1 MINVSLIGDH
11 GAGSWNPKRLFFFQ
25 ENSGV
30 QLEIVKSE
38 GKVANGKIRSIFCT
52 HAILIQTERLLLTHL
67 KCAYGSHIE
76 A

>member
-1 MINVSLIGDH
+1 MINFSLIGDH
-11 GAGSWNPKRLFFFQ
+11 GAGSWNPKRLFFSQ

-52 HAILIQTERLLLTHL
+52 HAILIQTERLLLTPL